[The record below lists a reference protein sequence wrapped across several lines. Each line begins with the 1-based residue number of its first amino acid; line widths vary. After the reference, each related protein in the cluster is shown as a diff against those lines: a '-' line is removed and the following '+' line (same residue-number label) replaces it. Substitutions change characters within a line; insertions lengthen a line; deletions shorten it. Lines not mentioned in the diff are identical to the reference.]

1 MSSRAN
7 TYVALTGV
15 VFLAITLAFAATMY
29 AGRMMIYGVERNL
42 AMSEMR
48 QVEREIDSEAR
59 SLDAIARD
67 WGSWDPAARFAR
79 GEYPRFVSD
88 NIGTGTLPS
97 LDSDAMLIT
106 DTNGRRLY
114 EAYSPKFAASPL
126 AVSAVK
132 RALAP
137 GGTLLI
143 GRNAN
148 PHEGEGGIL
157 GSGDEAVLAA
167 SRPIVGGSEKGSVY
181 GTVTLVRLLDASAA
195 ARLSSVSGLEVKALA
210 PGDPSIP
217 PDVAQALKGAQPSSP
232 IVVAVRRPMDITA
245 YLRLDDRDGLP
256 ALVYAAAIEPADFD
270 LGMRIIA
277 ALIGVM
283 LVGGVLWTFV
293 AFWVVDTTSLRRLT
307 WLRDWMARIAAG
319 RAINR
324 RIVLCEGEDDEAASV
339 AVEVNAMLDAI
350 GESHERIRESEELH
364 RVLVENMPDALFTLA
379 PEGFFTFAN
388 PEAERLTGI
397 SSDQLIGVS
406 YTSVLAEESVSAVA
420 ARMADPFGEGQRT
433 IPVVFVDRQDRA
445 LPAELS
451 IAPVQYQED
460 GPVSITWIARD
471 ITERRAFED
480 QLVYLAG
487 HDHLTGL
494 FNRRR
499 FEEDISQRLAEVRR
513 RGGHGALVWFD
524 LDNFKAI
531 NDSFGHRVGDE
542 LLQEVA
548 HVLRDRSREEDI
560 LARLGGDE
568 FAMLLPGASQEEA
581 VQAAERVLSELTS
594 IPVRSGEHPLR
605 VGASAG
611 VALYPEHGDDVDDL
625 LLKADI
631 AMYGAKEDG
640 RNRVTLY
647 CPDEAWPQRIRVR
660 REWAEKVE
668 EALANDSL
676 VQYAQPI
683 MDVQTGRTVAYE
695 LLVRM
700 LAPDGSAIPP
710 AVFLPIAEDLGHITA
725 IDRVM
730 VRKMMTLASTPEFRA
745 SGLRLYVNLSAKS
758 IAEASLEDYILE
770 CMKETRVKPE
780 QIGFELTETALVAN
794 MARARDLV
802 AKFRG
807 MGCGFALDDFGTGF
821 SSITYLRQLPVDVLK
836 VGGGL
841 VSEMLVSEQ
850 DRHLVFAIVD
860 LARCLNIA
868 VTAEYVEDV
877 RILNMLKDCGATYAQ
892 GYYIGMPAPVT
903 QVIPGARIPVGVRS
917 GD

>member
-1 MSSRAN
+1 
-7 TYVALTGV
+7 
-15 VFLAITLAFAATMY
+15 MY

-48 QVEREIDSEAR
+48 QVAREIDSEGKTID
-59 SLDAIARD
+59 SIARD
-67 WGSWDPAARFAR
+67 WGSWDLAVRFAR
-79 GEYPRFVSD
+79 GDYPRFVEE
-88 NIGTGTLPS
+88 NIAPETLSS
-97 LDSDAMLIT
+97 LDSDAMLVT
-106 DTNGRRLY
+106 DARGRRLY
-114 EAYSPKFAASPL
+114 EAFSPDLTASPL
-126 AVSAVK
+126 AVSAIR
-132 RALAP
+132 RALTP
-137 GGTLLI
+137 GGELLI
-143 GRNAN
+143 GRGAN
-148 PHEGEGGIL
+148 PRAGRSSVL
-157 GSGDEAVLAA
+157 SSGDDAVLAA
-167 SRPIVGGSEKGSVY
+167 SRPIVASSEKGPVY
-181 GTVTLVRLLDASAA
+181 GTITFVRLLDESAA
-195 ARLSSVSGLEVKALA
+195 ARLSTVSGVKLKALA
-210 PGDPSIP
+210 PGDASIP
-217 PDVAQALKGAQPSSP
+217 PDVAQALKSAHQSSP
-232 IVVAVRRPMDITA
+232 IVISVRRPMDITA
-245 YLRLDDRDGLP
+245 YLRLNDHSGLP
-256 ALVYAAAIEPADFD
+256 ALVYAATIEAADYD

-277 ALIGVM
+277 ALVGVM
-283 LVGGVLWTFV
+283 LIGGVLWTFV
-293 AFWVVDTTSLRRLT
+293 AFWVVDTTSLSRLT
-307 WLRDWMARIAAG
+307 WLRDWMARIAEG
-319 RAINR
+319 RALNR
-324 RIVLCEGEDDEAASV
+324 RIVLCEGEADEAASV

-350 GESHERIRESEELH
+350 SESHDRIRESEELH

-379 PEGFFTFAN
+379 PEGFFTFVN

-397 SSDQLIGVS
+397 PCDQLIGVS
-406 YTSVLAEESVSAVA
+406 YTSVLAEESVAAVA
-420 ARMADPFGEGQRT
+420 ARMADPFGEGPRT
-433 IPVVFVDRQDRA
+433 IPVVFVDRQDRS

-499 FEEDISQRLAEVRR
+499 FEEDISQRLAEVKR
-513 RGGHGALVWFD
+513 RGGSGALIWVD

-581 VQAAERVLSELTS
+581 VQAAERVLLELTT
-594 IPVRSGEHPLR
+594 IQVRSGEHPLR

-611 VALYPEHGDDVDDL
+611 VALYPEHGDEVDDL

-640 RNRVTLY
+640 RNRVVLY

-668 EALANDSL
+668 QALANDSL

-700 LAPDGSAIPP
+700 LAPDGTAIPP
-710 AVFLPIAEDLGHITA
+710 GVFLPIAEDLGHITA

-730 VRKMMTLASTPEFRA
+730 VRKMMELASTTEFRA

-758 IAEASLEDYILE
+758 IADSSLETYILE
-770 CMKETRVKPE
+770 CMEESGVKPE

-794 MARARDLV
+794 MTRARDLV

-877 RILNMLKDCGATYAQ
+877 RILNMLKECGATYAQ

-903 QVIPGARIPVGVRS
+903 QVIPGARIPLGVGR
-917 GD
+917 